1 MAPERQFTVEEA
13 QALLDAELRAEAERM
28 VEVRARGR
36 DLEGR
41 WRRLVIAIG
50 SNGGN
55 FEKPEVRKL
64 RAELK
69 QAAEDLAAILGRFE
83 DHGVQ
88 VKDADAGLID
98 FPAEIGGEPAS
109 PVSATAW
116 RAMASAPSPAR
127 IAILSAPRS
136 RPQLAGPVSAWDAR

>member
-1 MAPERQFTVEEA
+1 MAAERLFTLEEA

-28 VEVRARGR
+28 VEARARGR

-64 RAELK
+64 RADLKAVAEEL
-69 QAAEDLAAILGRFE
+69 AEILGRFE
-83 DHGVQ
+83 EHGVQ
-88 VKDADAGLID
+88 VKDIETGLID
-98 FPAEIGGEPAS
+98 FPTEVDGEPALLC
-109 PVSATAW
+109 W
-116 RAMASAPSPAR
+116 RVGEER
-127 IAILSAPRS
+127 IEFWHTLDGGFAGR
-136 RPQLAGPVSAWDAR
+136 RPIE

>member
-1 MAPERQFTVEEA
+1 MPPERHFTLETA

-28 VEVRARGR
+28 VEVRTRGR

-64 RAELK
+64 RAELR
-69 QAAEDLAAILGRFE
+69 QAAEDLAAVLSVFAE
-83 DHGVQ
+83 HGVQ
-88 VKDADAGLID
+88 VKDPDTGLID
-98 FPAEIGGEPAS
+98 FPTEIDGEPALLC
-109 PVSATAW
+109 W
-116 RAMASAPSPAR
+116 RVGEER
-127 IAILSAPRS
+127 IEFWHTLDGGFAGR
-136 RPQLAGPVSAWDAR
+136 RPIE

>member
-1 MAPERQFTVEEA
+1 MRLYTVAEA

-28 VEVRARGR
+28 VETRARGR

-69 QAAEDLAAILGRFE
+69 QAGEDLAESLRRFE
-83 DHGVQ
+83 EHGVQ
-88 VKDADAGLID
+88 VKDIDTGLID
-98 FPAEIGGEPAS
+98 FPTEIDGEPALLC
-109 PVSATAW
+109 W
-116 RAMASAPSPAR
+116 RVGEER
-127 IAILSAPRS
+127 IEYWHTLEGGFAGR
-136 RPQLAGPVSAWDAR
+136 RPIE

>member
-1 MAPERQFTVEEA
+1 VPPERHFTLETA

-28 VEVRARGR
+28 VEVRTRGR

-64 RAELK
+64 RAELR
-69 QAAEDLAAILGRFE
+69 QAAEDLAAVLSVFAE
-83 DHGVQ
+83 HGVQ
-88 VKDADAGLID
+88 VKDPDTGLID
-98 FPAEIGGEPAS
+98 FPTEIDGEPALLC
-109 PVSATAW
+109 W
-116 RAMASAPSPAR
+116 RVGEER
-127 IAILSAPRS
+127 IEFWHTLDGGFAGR
-136 RPQLAGPVSAWDAR
+136 RPIE